1 MSQDI
6 KIDPDAIIVET
17 WKLLGMTKPM
27 DIKNASKR
35 IIMKKCYRDQE
46 AKVRQMVS
54 DYVVV
59 NHFTDISF

>member
-27 DIKNASKR
+27 DINNASKR
-35 IIMKKCYRDQE
+35 IIMKKRYRDQE
-46 AKVRQMVS
+46 AKVKQMVS
-54 DYVVV
+54 DYMVV

>member
-27 DIKNASKR
+27 DINNASKR
-35 IIMKKCYRDQE
+35 IIMKKRYRDQE
-46 AKVRQMVS
+46 AKVNQ
-54 DYVVV
+54 
-59 NHFTDISF
+59 

>member
-27 DIKNASKR
+27 DINNASKR
-35 IIMKKCYRDQE
+35 IIMKKRYRDQE
-46 AKVRQMVS
+46 AKVKQIVS
-54 DYVVV
+54 DYMVG
-59 NHFTDISF
+59 NHYTDISF